1 MAELGIAEYFVMAEA
16 FGIIANILFV
26 IFTVGNKCNLSVDI
40 QKFFD
45 LD

>member
-1 MAELGIAEYFVMAEA
+1 MAELGIVEYFGMAEA
-16 FGIIANILFV
+16 FGIIAILFV
-26 IFTVGNKCNLSVDI
+26 VFTVGNKCNLSVDI